1 MEYRTEWL
9 RSFVAVA
16 EHGGFSAAAAALYRS
31 QSRVSAHVAALE
43 KALHVKLFDRTLP
56 PTVLTPEGRE
66 LLPLAGMVLRQ
77 TRRITETAAEVRRG
91 RRGEVRLGICT
102 GAAPF
107 LLPRTLMWLR
117 RVRPDVRVETAEDTT
132 AALRS
137 QLREGRL
144 DLAVVPVSG
153 DGEDAEPLLGW
164 SRLWREQFVVVAAGD
179 VATELPARLSPAELR
194 GRPLVMTDDAADA
207 LAGVLPGAGRAGRA
221 SLPSHDP
228 GRPPAVLRTPQAQT
242 VVALVRLGC
251 GVGVADLLA
260 LHATDLTDVTSVR
273 LTGTPT
279 HREMALGRRTDRA
292 DSPAL
297 RAVARCVRLAALPAA
312 AAQSRSGAPS
322 FPAR

>member
-43 KALHVKLFDRTLP
+43 QALRVKLFDRTVP

-77 TRRITETAAEVRRG
+77 TQRITEAAAEVRRG

-117 RVRPDVRVETAEDTT
+117 RLRPEVRVEAAEGT
-132 AALRS
+132 AAVLRS
-137 QLREGRL
+137 ELREGRL
-144 DLAVVPVSG
+144 DLAVVPVADDG
-153 DGEDAEPLLGW
+153 DGTEPLVEW
-164 SRLWREQFVVVAAGD
+164 SRLWREQLVAVVPEAASGD
-179 VATELPARLSPAELR
+179 LPARPSPADLR
-194 GRPLVMTDDAADA
+194 DRPLVMTEDAADA
-207 LAGVLPGAGRAGRA
+207 LAGVLTGADRSGRAGSAA
-221 SLPSHDP
+221 SVP
-228 GRPPAVLRTPQAQT
+228 GRHAAVLLTPQAQT
-242 VVALVRLGC
+242 VVGIVRHGW

-260 LHATDLTDVTSVR
+260 LHATDLTDVVSRR
-273 LTGTPT
+273 LTGLPAI
-279 HREMALGRRTDRA
+279 RDVALGRRADRA
-292 DSPAL
+292 DSPAC
-297 RAVARCVRLAALPAA
+297 RVVGRCVQLAALPAA
-312 AAQSRSGAPS
+312 AAQGRGA
-322 FPAR
+322 RHTLHQQ